1 MTLDTLRRAAGHAGA
16 LALLLALLLA
26 LPAAAHAQRGTLT
39 GTLLD
44 AETGET
50 LIGATVA
57 VPALGTGTTTDL
69 DGVYRLPLDAGT
81 YTVTFSYVGYDAQT
95 VENVQIAV
103 SQTVTIDRQL
113 ALAGAGLGEVVV
125 QADAVEVTNTDQ
137 SILAVQARA
146 PVILDGISAQQ
157 IRRSPDATSGEALR
171 RVTGVTVTGGR
182 FVTIRGVPE
191 RYNTTLLNNAPVPS
205 TEPDRRAF
213 AFDLI
218 PSSLLA
224 NVFVSKSATPDLPG
238 DVAGGVLQL
247 NTVEFPEAFTV
258 SASVSTA
265 ITNATGEDIFS
276 GAPTAL
282 PADLPAN
289 IGVQGVTD
297 EQRAGFGRQ
306 LGAGFALGR
315 ETGAVRPNATV
326 SVGGSQLTGLGR
338 IGAVGALT
346 YRSGYTLND
355 AVRREFEASGGSRF
369 DYAGIQ
375 AGYGETAGGLLNLAW
390 RPAPTQSF
398 SFKNFYTRTREDDVT
413 QFTGSNAGDGNNVR
427 ETAIRRSNRTLYA
440 GQLSGE
446 HYAPAFHRAE
456 ATWTLFGAR
465 TTRDEPDNRRIT
477 YVQPSDDPAQ
487 PFRLLVGPTVAI
499 SSGGRFYSALDENS
513 GGGRLDVGA
522 AVGAARV
529 RVGTWV
535 ERRDRAFTSRLV
547 GVTIPN
553 QGFDFALLELP
564 MGGVFAPQNFGVQS
578 APGCTANPR
587 QQGCQGFLLS
597 ELQNGGNDY
606 TAAQDVTAGYV
617 MLDTPVTPL
626 TRRLRFVGGVRLER
640 AVQRLE
646 STTFNR
652 EPLSLRTP
660 TTNWLPSAN
669 LAYDLGRRTNLR
681 AAYSRN
687 VNRPE
692 LRELAPFAFYDFELQ
707 TTIYGN
713 DSLRQATIHNVDLR
727 LETFPGAG
735 ELLSASLFYKRFN
748 SPIERAIVPGAAL
761 NAERTF
767 VNADVAN
774 NYGFELEARHG
785 LGFVAPWLAASTVLA
800 NYTWIQSD
808 VFQPGTALAAART
821 GRPLQGQAPYAIN
834 VGLTLVAPGVGTTLT
849 ALYNRL
855 GSRIVEVS
863 SLLEADVVEAPRDLV
878 DLSVSQPVMGRYTL
892 RLNVRDLLGQNQ
904 SFLQGASQV
913 RSDLRGRSISFGVS
927 ATL

>member
-1 MTLDTLRRAAGHAGA
+1 MPLVSLRRAGRASFWLSA
-16 LALLLALLLA
+16 LALAA
-26 LPAAAHAQRGTLT
+26 IGSATPAQAQRGALV

-57 VPALGTGTTTDL
+57 AAGTGTTTDL
-69 DGVYRLPLDAGT
+69 DGAYRLALDPGM

-95 VENVQIAV
+95 VEGVVVALG
-103 SQTVTIDRQL
+103 QTVRLDRQL
-113 ALAGAGLGEVVV
+113 ALASAGLGEVVV
-125 QADAVEVTNTDQ
+125 QADAVEQRNTDEAV
-137 SILAVQARA
+137 LAIQARA
-146 PVILDGISAQQ
+146 PAILDGLSAQQ

-191 RYNTTLLNNAPVPS
+191 RYSTTLLNGAPVPS

-218 PSSLLA
+218 PSGLLA
-224 NVFVSKSATPDLPG
+224 NVFVSKSATPDQPG
-238 DVAGGVLQL
+238 DVAGGVLML
-247 NTVEFPEAFTV
+247 TTVDFPEAFTV
-258 SASVSTA
+258 SASVSTGV
-265 ITNATGEDIFS
+265 TNATGETIFRGS
-276 GAPTAL
+276 PTAL
-282 PADLPAN
+282 PAGLPAN
-289 IGVQGVTD
+289 IGVPAVTD
-297 EQRAGFGRQ
+297 EERAAFGRQ
-306 LGAGFALGR
+306 LGSGFVLGR
-315 ETGAVRPNATV
+315 ETGGVRPNATF
-326 SVGGSQLTGLGR
+326 SVGGSQQTALGR
-338 IGAVGALT
+338 VGAVGALT
-346 YRSGYTLND
+346 YRSGYALND
-355 AVRREFEASGGSRF
+355 AARREFEATGEPRF
-369 DYAGIQ
+369 DVAGIQ
-375 AGYGETAGGLLNLAW
+375 AGYAETAGGLLNLAW
-390 RPAPTQSF
+390 RPASTQSF
-398 SFKNFYTRTREDDVT
+398 SFKNFYNRTREDDVT
-413 QFTGSNAGDGNNVR
+413 QFTGVNAGDGNNVR
-427 ETAIRRSNRTLYA
+427 ETAVRRSNRSLYA

-477 YVQPSDDPAQ
+477 YVQPSDDPTQ

-513 GGGRLDVGA
+513 LGGRLDLGA
-522 AVGAARV
+522 QFGDARIKA
-529 RVGTWV
+529 GTWV
-535 ERRDRAFTSRLV
+535 ERRDRDFTSRLV

-553 QGFDFALLELP
+553 QGFDFALLDLP
-564 MGGVFAPQNFGVQS
+564 MDSIFAPQNFGVQD
-578 APGCTANPR
+578 APGCADNPR
-587 QQGCQGFLLS
+587 RPGCQGFLMS

-606 TAAQDVTAGYV
+606 TAAQDVTAGYLMV
-617 MLDTPVTPL
+617 DTPVTPL

-669 LAYDLGRRTNLR
+669 LAYDLGHRTNLR
-681 AAYSRN
+681 LAYSRN

-727 LETFPGAG
+727 IETFPGAG
-735 ELLSASLFYKRFN
+735 ELLSASVFYKRFN
-748 SPIERAIVPGAAL
+748 SPIERAIVPGVSL

-767 VNADVAN
+767 VNADYAN
-774 NYGFELEARHG
+774 TYGFEVEARHG
-785 LGFVAPWLAASTVLA
+785 LGFVAPWLSASSALV

-808 VFQPGTALAAART
+808 VFQPGTQTAAART
-821 GRPLQGQAPYAIN
+821 GRPLQGQAPYAVN
-834 VGLTLVAPGVGTTLT
+834 LGLTLVSPRFGTAFT

-878 DLSVSQPVMGRYTL
+878 DLSLSQPVMGRYTL

-913 RSDLRGRSISFGVS
+913 RSDLRGRSVSFGIS
-927 ATL
+927 ADL